1 MNLQS
6 GETLYD
12 LSALGPKII
21 GRFAERPNRFVAVAK
36 VNGETVRVHVADT
49 GRLEEILTPGRRL
62 WLLPN
67 RPGMKTAYTLIAAE
81 MEEGWVLINTRLHA
95 PIAKRAIERG
105 VLGFTPRKVQS
116 EVTYG
121 ASRFDY
127 RADDTFVELKG
138 CSLVQQNRCRFPNA
152 PTTRG
157 VRHLEELIAAKKEG
171 HGAVLLIMGLR
182 HCECFEPHPERD
194 PAFRAA
200 FAKALAAGVDFRG
213 FHVRIIKDQVVYDGT
228 MALCE
233 SR

>member
-1 MNLQS
+1 MKL
-6 GETLYD
+6 GEPLFD
-12 LSALGPKII
+12 LTTLGPKVI
-21 GRFAERPNRFVAVAK
+21 GRFVERPNRFVAVAE
-36 VNGETVRVHVADT
+36 VEGETVRVHVADT
-49 GRLEEILTPGRRL
+49 GRLEEILTPGRKL

-95 PIAKRAIERG
+95 PIAKGAIEKG
-105 VLGFTPRKVQS
+105 VLGFTPQSVKS

-127 RADDTFVELKG
+127 LADDNFVELKG
-138 CSLVQQNRCRFPNA
+138 CSLVQYDRCRFPNA

-157 VRHLEELIAAKKEG
+157 VKHLEELIEAKKEG
-171 HGAVLLIMGLR
+171 YAAVLLIMGLR
-182 HCECFEPHPERD
+182 RCKCFEPHPERD

-200 FAKALAAGVDFRG
+200 FAKALDAGVEFRG
-213 FHVRIIKDQVVYDGT
+213 FHVRIVEDRVVYDGS

-233 SR
+233 K